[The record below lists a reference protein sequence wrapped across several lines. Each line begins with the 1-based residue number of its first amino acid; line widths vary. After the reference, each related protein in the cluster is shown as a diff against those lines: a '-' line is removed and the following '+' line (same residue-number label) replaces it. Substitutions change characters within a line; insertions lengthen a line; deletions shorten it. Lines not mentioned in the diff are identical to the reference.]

1 MGDEV
6 RIPIE
11 SRIEVERGQPGPEA
25 AGDSAPPGRGSS
37 ARVVHEPSRWTRAAI
52 VVAAVAVVGAGI
64 ALVTRGDRTGDAT
77 DGADR
82 PPVTGQADGAG
93 DAGAEGVPRDLPGPT
108 EGGNPPA
115 TTARAAFAEA
125 VLRLERAGSFTYQ
138 GRVHAADASP
148 FRPGTW
154 ISPDVT
160 VEGDVV
166 LPHGLTH
173 DVAVDP
179 SGAAVE
185 TVTSGPT
192 VWSRTAPASGRL
204 PGVEWAVESSA
215 STPLPLGMAAVAGRI
230 GRAHDPRGEAPDG
243 AGRRVIRGTF
253 PVGDDGPFGE
263 LLSGA
268 DLLLTLHYSGDIAR
282 VVITSAPVAPELV
295 MEIDIMGL
303 GAAKRIAV
311 PDEGDAAIRR
321 TVPLG
326 ALADAGVSPVE
337 LGSLPEGWTLVGAWV
352 VTGGAAPEECRVLNL
367 LYRDPARVFDGYM
380 ALGVMTG
387 MCSQGARQQFGR
399 DVPFTVGSLV
409 GTAVVSGSHTAGRLS
424 DDGDLAVEFATDL
437 SVEDSGT
444 VLASLVP
451 FDVSTDPAP
460 LEGVTSP

>member
-25 AGDSAPPGRGSS
+25 AGDSAPLGRSSS

-64 ALVTRGDRTGDAT
+64 ALVTLGDGSGDAT
-77 DGADR
+77 DDARR
-82 PPVTGQADGAG
+82 PHDTDQADGAG
-93 DAGAEGVPRDLPGPT
+93 DPGAEGVPLDLPPT
-108 EGGNPPA
+108 VGGNPRA

-138 GRVHAADASP
+138 GRVHAAAASP

-160 VEGDVV
+160 VQGEVV
-166 LPHGLTH
+166 LPHVLTH
-173 DVAVDP
+173 EVAVGP

-204 PGVEWAVESSA
+204 PGVEWAVESSG

-230 GRAHDPRGEAPDG
+230 GRAHDPRGEAPDE
-243 AGRRVIRGTF
+243 AARRVIRATF
-253 PVGDDGPFGE
+253 PLGDDGPFGE

-282 VVITSAPVAPELV
+282 VVITSAPAAPELV
-295 MEIDIMGL
+295 MEIDITGL

-337 LGSLPEGWTLVGAWV
+337 LGALPEGWALVGAWV
-352 VTGGAAPEECRVLNL
+352 APAPPGPEECAVVLNL

-387 MCSQGARQQFGR
+387 KCSQGTGPPIGR
-399 DVPFTVGSLV
+399 DVPFTAGSLV
-409 GTAVVSGSHTAGRLS
+409 GTAVVSGSNTAGRLS

-437 SVEDSGT
+437 SVEDSST

-460 LEGVTSP
+460 LEGISSP